1 MVSSFH
7 SPDNIKVD
15 IDALLENLSKTK
27 KTIKL

>member
-7 SPDNIKVD
+7 IPDNIKVD
-15 IDALLENLSKTK
+15 VDTLLENLSKAK

>member
-7 SPDNIKVD
+7 LPDNIKVD
-15 IDALLENLSKTK
+15 VDALLENLSKAK